1 MLRRRRRFGAE
12 LYDSNPTRQKS
23 RTAVARKIS
32 DISPEPATGVG
43 FRMALTQVLKVSL
56 DAVPGWL
63 WPAVGLIPDILLF
76 ALVVWL
82 WRTRL
87 RTPRGPQHQFA
98 DELPAIQKVTEE
110 RATEKELARLLK
122 IVAAERHRLR
132 VTQEGMFDPLA
143 ILEPVRDVDRHVVD
157 FTCLDVNTAACG
169 WLRVDRDHLVGTRLC
184 DFFPE
189 IESSGLLRKLAQLV
203 DTGRPLVLDD
213 FPFMLRG
220 VGLRRLDV
228 RGIRGDEWLS
238 LVWRDVTE
246 RHDAAEK
253 IAASEEQ
260 FRLLAENST
269 DVIMRL
275 DMNDTI
281 LWVSPSATPV
291 FGWTP
296 ANVVGHDGK
305 EFLATAETREQ
316 YDRDKARVAAGHGS
330 VSRAQIRAANGDV
343 RWIEVRSFPYRT
355 PEGTAS
361 GMVASMHVIDE
372 QVRMEQ
378 DLERRARID
387 SLTGLLNR
395 GELLERLA
403 AAVSRRER
411 ALGLLWCD
419 IDGFKA
425 INDAHGHAA
434 GDAVL
439 AALGGRIR
447 SCLRSA
453 DDLAGRISG
462 DELIVAVRGIGGLDE
477 AVALAENL
485 RRQAAEPIPVGGEL
499 IRATISIGV
508 TLAQPGEGIDA
519 LLARSDDAMYQAKER
534 GKNQVVAAEVPA
546 VVKAAS

>member
-1 MLRRRRRFGAE
+1 
-12 LYDSNPTRQKS
+12 
-23 RTAVARKIS
+23 
-32 DISPEPATGVG
+32 
-43 FRMALTQVLKVSL
+43 MALPQLLGVYFESL
-56 DAVPGWL
+56 SR
-63 WPAVGLIPDILLF
+63 
-76 ALVVWL
+76 WL
-82 WRTRL
+82 WRTL
-87 RTPRGPQHQFA
+87 LLTPRGPRHQFA
-98 DELPAIQKVTEE
+98 DE
-110 RATEKELARLLK
+110 
-122 IVAAERHRLR
+122 RHRLR
-132 VTQEGMFDPLA
+132 AIQEGMFDPLA
-143 ILEPVRDVDRHVVD
+143 LLEPVRDADRHVVD

-169 WLRVDRDHLVGTRLC
+169 WLRVERDNLVGARLC

-203 DTGRPLVLDD
+203 ETGRPLVLDD

-246 RHDAAEK
+246 RHEAAEK

-275 DMNDTI
+275 DTNDTI
-281 LWVSPSATPV
+281 LWVSPSATPL

-296 ANVVGHDGK
+296 ADVVGHDGK

-316 YDRDKARVAAGHGS
+316 YDHDRARVAAGHGS

-372 QVRMEQ
+372 QVRIEQ

-411 ALGLLWCD
+411 SLALLWCD

-439 AALGGRIR
+439 AALGVRIR

-485 RRQAAEPIPVGGEL
+485 RRHAAEPIPVNGEL

-534 GKNQVVAAEVPA
+534 GKNQVVAADIPA